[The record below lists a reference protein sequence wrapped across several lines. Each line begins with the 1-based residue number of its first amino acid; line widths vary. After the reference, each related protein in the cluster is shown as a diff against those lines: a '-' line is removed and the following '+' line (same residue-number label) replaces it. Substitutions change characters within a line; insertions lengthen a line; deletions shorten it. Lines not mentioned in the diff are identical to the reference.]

1 MSELPAELFRQWTH
15 SYEEDAEGVTVYR
28 PVGYPF
34 PPARGRRGMEIV
46 ADGTYI
52 DHAIGAADVPDIVPG
67 RWSTADGRSLDISFP
82 GTDRPVRRLE
92 ILQCDGE
99 LLTVRAS

>member
-15 SYEEDAEGVTVYR
+15 SYEEDTEGVTVYR
-28 PVGYPF
+28 PAGYPF

-52 DHAIGAADVPDIVPG
+52 DHVIGGADVPDTVPG
-67 RWSTADGRSLDISFP
+67 RWSTADGRSLAISFP
-82 GTDRPVRRLE
+82 GTDRPSRRLE

-99 LLTVRAS
+99 LLKVRAS

>member
-1 MSELPAELFRQWTH
+1 MSELPAELFQRWTH
-15 SYEEDAEGVTVYR
+15 SYEEDTEGVTVYR

-52 DHAIGAADVPDIVPG
+52 DHAIGAADVPDAIPG
-67 RWSTADGRSLDISFP
+67 RWSTPDGRSLVISFP
-82 GTDRPVRRLE
+82 GSDRSDRRLE
-92 ILQCDGE
+92 ILQCDSK
-99 LLTVRAS
+99 LLKVRTS